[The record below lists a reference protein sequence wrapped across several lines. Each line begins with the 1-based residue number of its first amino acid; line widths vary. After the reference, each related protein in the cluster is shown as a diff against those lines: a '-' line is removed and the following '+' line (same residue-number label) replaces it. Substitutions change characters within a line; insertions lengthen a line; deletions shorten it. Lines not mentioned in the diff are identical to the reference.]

1 MQNRIKAFDN
11 SQETGLPMSDITIKK
26 AIKYVAK
33 AWDLVQPETIINC
46 WKKTD
51 ILPPNTD
58 DEESLDI
65 DFTDFTEYDEINE
78 INKIQDF
85 IDRLTPN
92 VYKNPIPAE
101 EYLQYE
107 KEETTHQM
115 ITDDEI
121 IELIKEPEEEPNIRE
136 PEIPIITNHE
146 ALAALNQIIMYT
158 EQKSDKVEFPKDQIR
173 AIKKLRKIVER
184 EEFHS
189 KQQVT
194 LDSCLRSIDKANT
207 NEE

>member
-1 MQNRIKAFDN
+1 LQNRIKAFDN

-194 LDSCLRSIDKANT
+194 LDSCLRSTDKANT

>member
-173 AIKKLRKIVER
+173 TIKKMRKIVER

-194 LDSCLRSIDKANT
+194 LDSCLRSTDKANT

>member
-11 SQETGLPMSDITIKK
+11 SQETGLPISDITIKK

>member
-58 DEESLDI
+58 DEESFDI

-194 LDSCLRSIDKANT
+194 LDSCLRSTDKANT
-207 NEE
+207 SEE

>member
-194 LDSCLRSIDKANT
+194 LDSCLRSTDKANT